1 MYLGNIFLVA
11 SAIVRTATADWTTGQ
26 WDTIIVGA
34 GPAGII
40 VGKRMAD
47 AGLRTLLLEAGGPS
61 YGITGGDLDD
71 RRPDWLNGTNLTR
84 VDVPGLYKSIFA
96 KSDNLT
102 CSLNSYGGCA
112 IGGGSAINAGLFFE
126 PPASD
131 YDLYFPLGWKS
142 KDVKNAT
149 ARLYSSQVSTNLT
162 SQNGVRHLQTG
173 YIAARKWLVD
183 GLGFK
188 DVDINAKADDKTEV
202 FGHPIF
208 DYANGQRGG
217 PTVTYLQS
225 VLHKSN
231 FQLHTGVQVIRVERN
246 CSQATG
252 VTTMINGTER
262 FIPIASNGRVILS
275 SGAIQSPSLLMFSG
289 IGEPS
294 VLSKL
299 KAAGKLS
306 PNIRPPNWIN
316 STAIGAGLFD
326 NPNTFIELEGP
337 SIQSYT
343 YSYDSPPP
351 ADKDLYL
358 QHRSGPYSFASE
370 TSVFW
375 DRITRP
381 DGSIAAFQGTIDSS
395 GYGEYT
401 SNNTITLNIY
411 GTSGMKSTGN
421 VVLSDTFAPGP
432 DSKVYY
438 GNPIDSENIAAF
450 IHKIFQ
456 GLPSSGLTPLNIPEN
471 ATQAEIQK
479 YITTYSQYAV
489 GSVNH
494 WSSSCRI
501 GDCVDVNTTVV
512 GMKNL
517 HVVDA
522 SIVEPL
528 TVNPQFGVMVAA
540 ERASE
545 LILGML
551 GNKVGQ
557 VQV

>member
-1 MYLGNIFLVA
+1 MK
-11 SAIVRTATADWTTGQ
+11 S
-26 WDTIIVGA
+26 
-34 GPAGII
+34 
-40 VGKRMAD
+40 
-47 AGLRTLLLEAGGPS
+47 
-61 YGITGGDLDD
+61 
-71 RRPDWLNGTNLTR
+71 WLNGTNLTR

-96 KSDNLT
+96 TSDNLT
-102 CSLNSYGGCA
+102 CSLNSYGGCT

-131 YDLYFPLGWKS
+131 YDLYFPDGWKS
-142 KDVKNAT
+142 ADMKNAT
-149 ARLYSSQVSTNLT
+149 ARLYARQPSTNLT
-162 SQNGVRHLQTG
+162 SQDGVRYLQSG
-173 YIAARKWLVD
+173 YDAARKWLVD

-188 DVDINAKADDKTEV
+188 DVDINGQADDKTEV

-225 VLHKSN
+225 ALNETN
-231 FQLHTGVQVIRVERN
+231 FQLQTGVQVIRVERN
-246 CSQATG
+246 CGQATG
-252 VTTMINGTER
+252 VTALVNGAEI
-262 FIPIASNGRVILS
+262 FIPVSSTGRVILS

-299 KAAGKLS
+299 QSANKHS
-306 PNIRPPNWIN
+306 PNMQSFDWIN

-337 SIQSYT
+337 SIESYT

-351 ADKDLYL
+351 SDELLYL
-358 QHRSGPYSFASE
+358 QNRSGPYTFASE

-375 DRITRP
+375 DTLTRP
-381 DGSIAAFQGTIDSS
+381 DGSIAGFQGTIDSS
-395 GYGEYT
+395 GFGEYT
-401 SNNTITLNIY
+401 NNNTITLNIY
-411 GTSGMKSTGN
+411 GTSGLKSTGN
-421 VVLSDTFAPGP
+421 VVLNEKFAPGP
-432 DSKVYY
+432 NDKVYY
-438 GNPIDSENIAAF
+438 SDPLDGANIASF
-450 IHKIFQ
+450 IYKIFQ
-456 GLPSSGLTPLNIPEN
+456 ALPGSGLTPLNIAQN
-471 ATQAEIQK
+471 ATEAEIEK
-479 YITTYSQYAV
+479 YITTFSQYAV

-501 GDCVDVNTTVV
+501 GKCVDVNTTVI
-512 GMKNL
+512 GMQNL

-528 TVNPQFGVMVAA
+528 TVNPQFGVMVTA

-545 LILGML
+545 LILGMM
-551 GNKVGQ
+551 GKVII
-557 VQV
+557 